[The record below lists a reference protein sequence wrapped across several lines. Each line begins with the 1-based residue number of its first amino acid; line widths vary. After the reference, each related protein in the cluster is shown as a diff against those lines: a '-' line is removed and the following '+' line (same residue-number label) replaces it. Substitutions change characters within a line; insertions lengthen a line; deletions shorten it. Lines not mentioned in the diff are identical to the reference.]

1 MNSGLRPPGAL
12 KPNEAIKQFFTGSF
26 FPVVRHMFQILPD
39 AAFVFIV
46 LFSILTQNFAFG
58 VLSLTLVEST
68 LAFLL
73 IGSGVNYFAG
83 AGPSPGSVPDACQ
96 AGFPSSVSSY
106 ATLSLFN
113 GFTASRGLFPSQPV
127 ALVSTLIGYVLT
139 ALYQYAPEFKQL
151 GHNYELR
158 TPLAIT
164 LGFLVLT
171 AFVLFRYI
179 AGCENLGVLMGTV
192 VIGILMGTILTF
204 QNVAVLGK
212 ESVNL
217 IGVPTLESRTIG
229 GKPLYVCAKAEKSD

>member
-1 MNSGLRPPGAL
+1 MNTGLRPPGAL

-26 FPVVRHMFQILPD
+26 YPVVRHLFQILPD
-39 AAFVFIV
+39 AAFVFV
-46 LFSILTQNFAFG
+46 VFFSILTQNFAFG
-58 VLSLTLVEST
+58 VLSLTLIEST

-73 IGSGVNYFAG
+73 IGSGVGYFT
-83 AGPSPGSVPDACQ
+83 GPGGLETPDACQ

-113 GFTASRGLFPSQPV
+113 GFTATKGLFPSQPV
-127 ALVSTLIGYVLT
+127 ALVSTLVGYVLT

-192 VIGILMGTILTF
+192 IVGIILGTILTF
-204 QNVAVLGK
+204 QNVTVLGK

-217 IGVPTLESRTIG
+217 LGVPTLESRTIG
-229 GKPLYVCAKAEKSD
+229 GKPLYVCAKAD